1 MYDNI
6 GSESPLISNSENSS
20 VMPDI
25 LEQIKKKSEEIS
37 TSDASTKLLQNL
49 SNPTNLTN
57 PQIINQLNRNDKLP
71 SIKKNKLTFSN
82 DYIRNFPKKS
92 KSELSMYSNKSQ
104 FSTIDPFDLDIYHK
118 LVEKAELEILSNKNK
133 EASRKKI
140 ILEKIDQNLI
150 NDKQLLKFNWNNKNI
165 KPPKKCFS
173 QNQLVIPEEEE
184 DIWEKVKNMKLSSG
198 SRVKDKKTNFVKFI
212 PKNDYIGKTNLIK
225 LLKFNNNN
233 KNERYH
239 QYLSVSNAQVKS
251 TDDTIK
257 KLQKSKDFLEKKYN
271 DQYILYLKFLRETL
285 EKEKGVKIELMNETN
300 KRLFEVNKLQ
310 KYITKM
316 TNVKDSLIRWLY
328 LQIQIKEQLPKIPEY
343 YKYII
348 EEDVSL
354 DEVNKRGQ
362 GKYNISYNEYMRIK
376 NYRGKNIY
384 NNPNTL
390 IKKIETFEDILLS
403 KLNNNLDKIDNDK
416 KFKEEFE
423 EIKRIFN
430 VHTNEDNQKLKNLIY
445 DLKNVK
451 KRNTELQNE
460 LIKVKKEKNFVRRN
474 KNKEIIKRLKLLFNH
489 FSNDEIFKVIQ
500 KNNKPTLYYL
510 ILSLYH
516 IVTFHNFKQLEN
528 IKIKLDLYKPDEKLI
543 LEILE
548 YAENVLNL
556 LISNKKYY
564 YSNPKLKQKYLET
577 KEEIDRKTKIEKMI
591 LHMRMQK
598 DQEIEKKIKLMVK
611 INKQYFKP
619 SRKIDYDYYRKDMCK
634 KNGTIMMQKSI
645 KQETRFEDFLHDI
658 YS

>member
-20 VMPDI
+20 VTPDI

-57 PQIINQLNRNDKLP
+57 PQIINSLNRNDKLP
-71 SIKKNKLTFSN
+71 LIKKNKLTFSN

-92 KSELSMYSNKSQ
+92 KSELSIKSNKSQ

-118 LVEKAELEILSNKNK
+118 LVEKAELEIISNKNK

-150 NDKQLLKFNWNNKNI
+150 SEKQLLKFNRNDNI

-173 QNQLVIPEEEE
+173 QNQLIIPEEEE
-184 DIWEKVKNMKLSSG
+184 DIWEKVKNMKLSQG
-198 SRVKDKKTNFVKFI
+198 NKVKDKKTNFVKFI
-212 PKNDYIGKTNLIK
+212 PKNEYIAKTNLIK
-225 LLKFNNNN
+225 FLKFNNNN

-239 QYLSVSNAQVKS
+239 QYLSLSNSQMKS
-251 TDDTIK
+251 TDNTIK

-271 DQYILYLKFLRETL
+271 DQYILYLKFLKETL
-285 EKEKGVKIELMNETN
+285 EKEKVVKIELMNETN

-310 KYITKM
+310 KYITKI
-316 TNVKDSLIRWLY
+316 TNVKDNLIRWLY
-328 LQIQIKEQLPKIPEY
+328 LQIQVKEKLPKIPEY

-348 EEDVSL
+348 EDNISL

-423 EIKRIFN
+423 DIKRMFN
-430 VHTNEDNQKLKNLIY
+430 VRTNEDNEKLKNLIY

-451 KRNTELQNE
+451 KRNIELQND

-474 KNKEIIKRLKLLFNH
+474 KNKEIIKRLQLLFTH
-489 FSNDEIFKVIQ
+489 YSNDEIDNVLK

-510 ILSLYH
+510 ILSLYY
-516 IVTFHNFKQLEN
+516 IVTSHNFKQLEN
-528 IKIKLDLYKPDEKLI
+528 IKIKLDFYKPDEKLI
-543 LEILE
+543 LEVLE

-564 YSNPKLKQKYLET
+564 YSNPKLKQRYIET
-577 KEEIDRKTKIEKMI
+577 KDEIDKSSKIEKMI
-591 LHMRMQK
+591 IHMNMQK
-598 DQEIEKKIKLMVK
+598 QQEDEKKKKLMEK
-611 INKQYFKP
+611 INKQYIKP
-619 SRKIDYDYYRKDMCK
+619 RRKIDYEYYKKEMCK
-634 KNGTIMMQKSI
+634 KNGSIMMQKSI
-645 KQETRFEDFLHDI
+645 KKETRFEDFLHDI

>member
-20 VMPDI
+20 VTPDI

-57 PQIINQLNRNDKLP
+57 PQIINSLNRNDKLP
-71 SIKKNKLTFSN
+71 LIKKNKLTFSK

-92 KSELSMYSNKSQ
+92 KSELSIKSNKSQ

-150 NDKQLLKFNWNNKNI
+150 SEKQLLKFNRNDNI

-173 QNQLVIPEEEE
+173 QNQLIIPEEEE
-184 DIWEKVKNMKLSSG
+184 DIWEKVKNMKLSQG
-198 SRVKDKKTNFVKFI
+198 NKVKDKKTNFVKFI
-212 PKNDYIGKTNLIK
+212 PKNEYISKTNLIK
-225 LLKFNNNN
+225 FLKFNNNN

-239 QYLSVSNAQVKS
+239 QYLSLSNSQMKS
-251 TDDTIK
+251 TDNTIK

-271 DQYILYLKFLRETL
+271 DQYILYLKFLKETL
-285 EKEKGVKIELMNETN
+285 EKEKVVKIELMNETN

-310 KYITKM
+310 KYITKI
-316 TNVKDSLIRWLY
+316 TNVKDNLIRWLY
-328 LQIQIKEQLPKIPEY
+328 LQIQVKEKLPKIPEY

-348 EEDVSL
+348 EDDISL

-423 EIKRIFN
+423 DIKRMFN
-430 VHTNEDNQKLKNLIY
+430 VRTNEDNEKLKNLIY

-451 KRNTELQNE
+451 KRNIELQND

-474 KNKEIIKRLKLLFNH
+474 KNKEIIKRLQLLFIH
-489 FSNDEIFKVIQ
+489 YSNDEIDNVLK

-510 ILSLYH
+510 ILSLYY
-516 IVTFHNFKQLEN
+516 IVTSHNFKQLEN
-528 IKIKLDLYKPDEKLI
+528 IKIKLDFYKPDEKLI
-543 LEILE
+543 LEVLE

-564 YSNPKLKQKYLET
+564 YSNPKLKQRYIET
-577 KEEIDRKTKIEKMI
+577 KDEIDKSSKIEKMI
-591 LHMRMQK
+591 IHMKMQK
-598 DQEIEKKIKLMVK
+598 QQEDEKKKKLMEK
-611 INKQYFKP
+611 INKQYIKP
-619 SRKIDYDYYRKDMCK
+619 RRKIDYEYYKKEMCK
-634 KNGTIMMQKSI
+634 KNGSIMMQKSI
-645 KQETRFEDFLHDI
+645 KKETRFEDFLHDI

>member
-20 VMPDI
+20 VTPDI

-57 PQIINQLNRNDKLP
+57 PQIINSLNRNEKLP
-71 SIKKNKLTFSN
+71 LIKKNKLTFSN

-92 KSELSMYSNKSQ
+92 KSELSIKSNKSQ

-118 LVEKAELEILSNKNK
+118 LVEKAELEIISNKNK

-150 NDKQLLKFNWNNKNI
+150 SEKQLLKFNRNDNI

-173 QNQLVIPEEEE
+173 QNQLIIPEEEE
-184 DIWEKVKNMKLSSG
+184 DIWEKVKNMKLSQG
-198 SRVKDKKTNFVKFI
+198 NKVKDKKTNFVKFI
-212 PKNDYIGKTNLIK
+212 PKNEYIAKTNLIK
-225 LLKFNNNN
+225 FLKFNNNN

-239 QYLSVSNAQVKS
+239 QYLSLSNSQMKS
-251 TDDTIK
+251 TDNTIK

-271 DQYILYLKFLRETL
+271 DQYILYLKFLKETL
-285 EKEKGVKIELMNETN
+285 EKEKVVKIELMNEKN

-310 KYITKM
+310 KYITKI
-316 TNVKDSLIRWLY
+316 TNVKDNLIRWLY
-328 LQIQIKEQLPKIPEY
+328 LQIQVKEKLPKIPEY

-348 EEDVSL
+348 EDNISL

-376 NYRGKNIY
+376 NYRGKNVY

-423 EIKRIFN
+423 DIKKMFIVR
-430 VHTNEDNQKLKNLIY
+430 TNEDNEKLKNLIY

-451 KRNTELQNE
+451 KRNIELQND

-474 KNKEIIKRLKLLFNH
+474 KNKEIIKRLQLLFTH
-489 FSNDEIFKVIQ
+489 YSNDELDNVLK

-510 ILSLYH
+510 ILSLYY
-516 IVTFHNFKQLEN
+516 IVTSHNFKQLEN
-528 IKIKLDLYKPDEKLI
+528 IKIKLDFYKPDEKLI

-564 YSNPKLKQKYLET
+564 YSNPKLKQRYIET
-577 KEEIDRKTKIEKMI
+577 KDEIDKSSKIEKMI
-591 LHMRMQK
+591 IHMNMQK
-598 DQEIEKKIKLMVK
+598 QQEDEKKKKLMEK
-611 INKQYFKP
+611 INKQYIKP
-619 SRKIDYDYYRKDMCK
+619 RRKIDYEYYKKDMCK
-634 KNGTIMMQKSI
+634 KNGKIMMQKSI
-645 KQETRFEDFLHDI
+645 KKETRFEDFFHDI

>member
-20 VMPDI
+20 VTPDI

-57 PQIINQLNRNDKLP
+57 PKIINSLNRNDKLP
-71 SIKKNKLTFSN
+71 LIKKNKLTFSN

-92 KSELSMYSNKSQ
+92 KSELSIKSNKSQ

-150 NDKQLLKFNWNNKNI
+150 SEKQLLKFNRNDKI

-173 QNQLVIPEEEE
+173 QNQLIIPEEEE
-184 DIWEKVKNMKLSSG
+184 DIWEKVKNMKLSQG
-198 SRVKDKKTNFVKFI
+198 NKVKDKKTNFVKFI
-212 PKNDYIGKTNLIK
+212 PKNEYIAKTNLIK
-225 LLKFNNNN
+225 FLKFNNNN

-239 QYLSVSNAQVKS
+239 QYLSLSNSQMKS
-251 TDDTIK
+251 TDNTIK
-257 KLQKSKDFLEKKYN
+257 KLLKSKDFLEKKYN
-271 DQYILYLKFLRETL
+271 DQYILYLKFLKETL
-285 EKEKGVKIELMNETN
+285 EKEKVVKIELMNEKN

-310 KYITKM
+310 KYITKI
-316 TNVKDSLIRWLY
+316 TNVKDNLIRWLY
-328 LQIQIKEQLPKIPEY
+328 LQIQVKEKLPKIPEY

-348 EEDVSL
+348 EDNISL

-423 EIKRIFN
+423 DIKKMFN
-430 VHTNEDNQKLKNLIY
+430 VRTNEDNEKLKNLIY

-451 KRNTELQNE
+451 KRNIELQND

-474 KNKEIIKRLKLLFNH
+474 KNKEIIKRLQLLFTH
-489 FSNDEIFKVIQ
+489 YSNDELDNVLK

-510 ILSLYH
+510 ILSLYY
-516 IVTFHNFKQLEN
+516 IVTSHNFKQLEN
-528 IKIKLDLYKPDEKLI
+528 IKIKLDFYKPDEKLI
-543 LEILE
+543 LEVLE

-564 YSNPKLKQKYLET
+564 YSNPKLKQRYIET
-577 KEEIDRKTKIEKMI
+577 KDEIDKSSKIEKMI
-591 LHMRMQK
+591 IHMKMQK
-598 DQEIEKKIKLMVK
+598 QQEDEKKKKLMEK
-611 INKQYFKP
+611 INKQYIKP
-619 SRKIDYDYYRKDMCK
+619 RRKIDYEYYKKEMCK

-645 KQETRFEDFLHDI
+645 KKETRFEDFLHDI

>member
-1 MYDNI
+1 MYENI

-20 VMPDI
+20 IVPDI

-37 TSDASTKLLQNL
+37 TSEASTKLLQNL

-57 PQIINQLNRNDKLP
+57 PQIINSLNRNGKLP
-71 SIKKNKLTFSN
+71 SISKNKLTFSN

-92 KSELSMYSNKSQ
+92 KSELSMRGNRSQ
-104 FSTIDPFDLDIYHK
+104 FSTIDPFNLDIYHK
-118 LVEKAELEILSNKNK
+118 LVEKAELEILSNKSK

-150 NDKQLLKFNWNNKNI
+150 NDKQLLKFNRNNNNI

-173 QNQLVIPEEEE
+173 QNQLIIPEEEE

-198 SRVKDKKTNFVKFI
+198 SKVKDKKTNFVKFI
-212 PKNDYIGKTNLIK
+212 PKNDYINKTNLLK
-225 LLKFNNNN
+225 LYKFNNNN

-239 QYLSVSNAQVKS
+239 QYLSISNSQMKS

-257 KLQKSKDFLEKKYN
+257 QLKKSKDFLEKKYN
-271 DQYILYLKFLRETL
+271 EQYILYLKFLKETL
-285 EKEKGVKIELMNETN
+285 EKEKGVKLELMNETN
-300 KRLFEVNKLQ
+300 KRLYEVNKLQ

-316 TNVKDSLIRWLY
+316 INVKESLIRWLY
-328 LQIQIKEQLPKIPEY
+328 LQIQIKEELPKIPEY

-348 EEDVSL
+348 EDDLSL

-362 GKYNISYNEYMRIK
+362 GKYNINYNEYMRIK
-376 NYRGKNIY
+376 NYRGKNVY
-384 NNPNTL
+384 NNPNIL
-390 IKKIETFEDILLS
+390 IKKIETIEDILLS
-403 KLNNNLDKIDNDK
+403 KLNNNLDIIDNDK
-416 KFKEEFE
+416 KVKEEFD
-423 EIKRIFN
+423 EIKRIYN
-430 VHTNEDNQKLKNLIY
+430 IETNEDSQKLKNLIY
-445 DLKNVK
+445 DLKKAK

-489 FSNDEIFKVIQ
+489 YSKDEIFKMIQ
-500 KNNKPTLYYL
+500 KNNKPTLYYM
-510 ILSLYH
+510 ILCLYY

-528 IKIKLDLYKPDEKLI
+528 IKIELDFYKPDEKLI

-548 YAENVLNL
+548 YAENVINF
-556 LISNKKYY
+556 LISTKKYY
-564 YSNPKLKQKYLET
+564 YSNPKLKRRYLET
-577 KEEIDRKTKIEKMI
+577 KEEIDKRSKIEKMI
-591 LHMRMQK
+591 IHMKMQK
-598 DQEIEKKIKLMVK
+598 QQENEKKIKLMEK
-611 INKQYFKP
+611 INKQYYKP
-619 SRKIDYDYYRKDMCK
+619 SRKFDYDYYRKDMSK
-634 KNGTIMMQKSI
+634 KNDTITMQKSI
-645 KQETRFEDFLHDI
+645 KKETRFEDFLYDI